1 LPRFL
6 VGPFIIPES
15 LTKSIKAPSR
25 KRVTRTSLIDLE
37 FRSLLKS
44 ASDSVNSDPLAMRFA
59 FSNKHQAKKRTSDVR
74 AGCCMEKV

>member
-1 LPRFL
+1 M
-6 VGPFIIPES
+6 
-15 LTKSIKAPSR
+15 
-25 KRVTRTSLIDLE
+25 TRTNPIDLE